1 MAALRREGLLVE
13 AVHDEVLVFN
23 PGRSEATA
31 LNQSAAQVFELCDG
45 TNSVESMKAALEAA
59 GLGPSSN
66 DAVWL
71 ALSELADAG
80 LIDIQVPRP
89 SHLGRRELIKQF
101 GVSAAA
107 LSALPVVESLRA
119 PSPDTQGS
127 GGVSPAS
134 DSTPTTTT
142 TSTTTTQP
150 TSAPSVPPAPSPS
163 TPTPAPSVSPTPSPS
178 TPTPSPSTPTPA
190 PSVSPTQAPS
200 VSPTQAPSVSP
211 TQAPSV
217 SPTQAPS
224 VSPTPAPTPLP

>member
-163 TPTPAPSVSPTPSPS
+163 TPTPAP
-178 TPTPSPSTPTPA
+178 A

>member
-1 MAALRREGLLVE
+1 MVALRREGLLVE

-31 LNQSAAQVFELCDG
+31 LNQSAARVFELCDG

-107 LSALPVVESLRA
+107 LSALPVVESIRA

-127 GGVSPAS
+127 GGVSPAF

-142 TSTTTTQP
+142 TTEPTPSPSAPTSTTTTTQP
-150 TSAPSVPPAPSPS
+150 TPSPVFAYPS
-163 TPTPAPSVSPTPSPS
+163 TPAPS
-178 TPTPSPSTPTPA
+178 TPA
-190 PSVSPTQAPS
+190 PSTPAPS
-200 VSPTQAPSVSP
+200 TPAPSTP
-211 TQAPSV
+211 APST
-217 SPTQAPS
+217 PAPS
-224 VSPTPAPTPLP
+224 TPAPTLTEG

>member
-1 MAALRREGLLVE
+1 MVAIRREGLVVE

-31 LNQSAAQVFELCDG
+31 LNQSAARVFELCDG
-45 TNSVESMKAALEAA
+45 TNSVESMKDALAGA
-59 GLGPSSN
+59 GLGPSSD

-71 ALSELADAG
+71 ALSELSDAG

-127 GGVSPAS
+127 GGVSPTS
-134 DSTPTTTT
+134 SPTTT
-142 TSTTTTQP
+142 TSTTTT
-150 TSAPSVPPAPSPS
+150 TVATPAPA
-163 TPTPAPSVSPTPSPS
+163 TPAPTTPNETPAPSTPAPTTPSP
-178 TPTPSPSTPTPA
+178 TAVPSA
-190 PSVSPTQAPS
+190 P
-200 VSPTQAPSVSP
+200 
-211 TQAPSV
+211 
-217 SPTQAPS
+217 
-224 VSPTPAPTPLP
+224 PTPAPTNPAPL

>member
-163 TPTPAPSVSPTPSPS
+163 TPTPAPSVSPTQ
-178 TPTPSPSTPTPA
+178 A